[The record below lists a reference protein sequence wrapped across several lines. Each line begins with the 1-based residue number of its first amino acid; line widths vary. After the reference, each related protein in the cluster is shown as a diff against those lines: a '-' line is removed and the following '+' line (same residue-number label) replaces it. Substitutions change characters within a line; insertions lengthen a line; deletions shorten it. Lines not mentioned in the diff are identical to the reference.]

1 MWFTL
6 AVIIV
11 IVLLAFRWK
20 SFFDPHKNLLIPELT
35 KALAKYMIIT
45 LIAAFLLTF
54 LQDTVVIVP
63 AGHRAVI
70 FDTVKGVLP
79 TPLKEGMN
87 YITPYL
93 QNAVVIDVRVQKA
106 EFTASAASKD
116 LQMVHTTIAVN
127 IHPDPDQVATLYR
140 NVGLDYAEK
149 VIHPAVQ
156 EVLKASS
163 ALYTAE
169 ELVTKREQVKQVIN
183 DELAKILKKSNIF
196 LQETYLT
203 DFQFSPEFEKAI
215 EAKQVAEQDA
225 LKAQRDLQRIK
236 IEAEQQVAKAKAEA
250 QGLQMQKQAITSEL
264 LELRRIEMQ
273 KEAIDKWDGQM
284 PQVMMGGS
292 TPFVDVGKLIENN
305 SRPKKK

>member
-6 AVIIV
+6 AILSVV
-11 IVLLAFRWK
+11 VLLALRWK
-20 SFFDPHKNLLIPELT
+20 NFLDPKKNLLVADLT
-35 KALAKYMIIT
+35 KALAKYMVIA
-45 LIAAFLLTF
+45 LVAAFLLTF

-63 AGHRAVI
+63 AGHRGVV
-70 FDTVKGVLP
+70 FDTVKGVVP
-79 TPLKEGMN
+79 VPLKEGMN

-93 QNAVVIDVRVQKA
+93 EQAVLMDVRVQKA

-127 IHPDPDQVATLYR
+127 ILPDADGVAQLYKT
-140 NVGLDYAEK
+140 VGMDYAEK
-149 VIHPAVQ
+149 IVHPAVQ

-183 DELAKILKKSNIF
+183 DELAKILKKSGII

-250 QGLQMQKQAITSEL
+250 EGLRMQKEAITAEL

-273 KEAIDKWDGQM
+273 KLAIEKWDGQM
-284 PQVMMGGS
+284 PQVILGGN
-292 TPFVDVGKLIENN
+292 TPFVDVGKLIE
-305 SRPKKK
+305 SGRGKK

>member
-6 AVIIV
+6 AIVVVIT
-11 IVLLAFRWK
+11 LLAFRWK
-20 SFFDPHKNLLIPELT
+20 NFLDIKKNLMIPELT
-35 KALAKYMIIT
+35 KALAKYMVVA
-45 LIAAFLLTF
+45 LVAAFFLTI
-54 LQDTVVIVP
+54 LQDTVVIIP
-63 AGHRAVI
+63 AGHRGIV
-70 FDTVKGVLP
+70 FDTVKGIMPVS
-79 TPLKEGMN
+79 LKEGIN
-87 YITPYL
+87 YLTPYL
-93 QNAVVIDVRVQKA
+93 QQVTIMDVRVQKA

-127 IHPDPDQVATLYR
+127 ILPDEAEVPWLYKS
-140 NVGLDYAEK
+140 VGIDYAEK
-149 VIHPAVQ
+149 IVHPAVQ

-183 DELAKILKKSNIF
+183 DELAKILKKSNII
-196 LQETYLT
+196 LKETYLT

-215 EAKQVAEQDA
+215 ESKQVAEQDA

-236 IEAEQQVAKAKAEA
+236 IEAEQQVAKARAEA
-250 QGLQMQKQAITSEL
+250 EGLRMQKGAITTEL

-273 KEAIDKWDGQM
+273 KLAIEKWDGQM
-284 PQVMMGGS
+284 PQVMMGGN

-305 SRPKKK
+305 NRKKH

>member
-1 MWFTL
+1 MWFTVAII
-6 AVIIV
+6 AVAI
-11 IVLLAFRWK
+11 LLGLRWK
-20 SFFDPHKNLLIPELT
+20 KFFDSKNNLIVAELT
-35 KALAKYMIIT
+35 KTLAKYMVIA
-45 LIAAFLLTF
+45 LAAAFVLTF

-63 AGHRAVI
+63 AGHRGVV

-79 TPLKEGMN
+79 VSLKEGIN
-87 YITPYL
+87 YLTPYL
-93 QNAVVIDVRVQKA
+93 EQAIIMDVRVQKA

-127 IHPDPDQVATLYR
+127 ILPDADQVPWLYKS
-140 NVGLDYAEK
+140 VGEDYAEK
-149 VIHPAVQ
+149 IVHPAVQ

-183 DELAKILKKSNIF
+183 DELAKILKKSNII
-196 LQETYLT
+196 LKETYLT

-215 EAKQVAEQDA
+215 ESKQVAEQDA

-236 IEAEQQVAKAKAEA
+236 IEAEQQVAKARAEA
-250 QGLQMQKQAITSEL
+250 EGLRMQKEAITSEL

-273 KEAIDKWDGQM
+273 KLAIEKWDGQM
-284 PQVMMGGS
+284 PQVMLGGN

-305 SRPKKK
+305 NRKK

>member
-6 AVIIV
+6 AIILV
-11 IVLLAFRWK
+11 IVLLAIRWK
-20 SFFDPHKNLLIPELT
+20 SFFDVKHNLLIPELT
-35 KALAKYMIIT
+35 KALAKYMVIT
-45 LIAAFLLTF
+45 LVAAFLLTF
-54 LQDTVVIVP
+54 LQDTVVIIP
-63 AGHRAVI
+63 AGHRGVV
-70 FDTVKGVLP
+70 FDSVKGVLP
-79 TPLKEGMN
+79 VSLKEGIN
-87 YITPYL
+87 YLTPYL
-93 QNAVVIDVRVQKA
+93 QSAIVMDVRVQKA

-116 LQMVHTTIAVN
+116 LQIVHTTIAVN
-127 IHPDPDQVATLYR
+127 ILPDADQVPWIYKY
-140 NVGLDYAEK
+140 VGVDYAEK
-149 VIHPAVQ
+149 IVHPAVQ

-183 DELAKILKKSNIF
+183 DELAKILKKSNII
-196 LQETYLT
+196 LKETYLT

-250 QGLQMQKQAITSEL
+250 QGLQMQKQAITAEL

-305 SRPKKK
+305 PRKK